1 MGKKKLL
8 RTKVYVDGYNLYY
21 GCLKGTKHKWLDLS
35 ILFKDH
41 IIPSSAIHKSELIG
55 IKFFTAPILE
65 KASKSLD
72 SVSSQSR
79 YHTALEKLYP
89 NEIEIIKGYYSLTQS
104 KVKIVDSN
112 DPNKWARDCQDV
124 LVWKIEEKQTDVN
137 LALHAYHDAA
147 NGIVDQVVIV
157 TNDTDIAPAL
167 KMIRDF
173 TPVEIGVVV
182 PTRDHVRKPNVALSE
197 LAHWVRT
204 HITDLELSNS
214 QMPDVI
220 IAGRRPTKKPA
231 SW

>member
-1 MGKKKLL
+1 LHVL
-8 RTKVYVDGYNLYY
+8 FRDR
-21 GCLKGTKHKWLDLS
+21 
-35 ILFKDH
+35 IL
-41 IIPSSAIHKSELIG
+41 PSSAVDQSELLG

-104 KVKIVDSN
+104 KVKIVDSEN
-112 DPNKWARDCQDV
+112 PNKWARECEEI
-124 LVWKIEEKQTDVN
+124 LVWKVEEKQTDVN
-137 LALHAYHDAA
+137 LALHAYHDAV

-167 KMIRDF
+167 NMIRNF
-173 TPVEIGVVV
+173 TPVIIGVVI
-182 PTRDHVRKPNVALSE
+182 PTRDQIRKPNVALSD

-204 HITDLELSNS
+204 HITDTELSDS
-214 QMPDVI
+214 QMPEVI
-220 IAGRRPTKKPA
+220 IAGRRPTKKPI

>member
-1 MGKKKLL
+1 MARLAHPL
-8 RTKVYVDGYNLYY
+8 QRPHYP
-21 GCLKGTKHKWLDLS
+21 
-35 ILFKDH
+35 

-79 YHTALEKLYP
+79 YHTALEKLYH
-89 NEIEIIKGYYSLTQS
+89 NEIEVIKDYYSLTQS
-104 KVKIVDSN
+104 KAKIVDPEN
-112 DPNKWARDCQDV
+112 PNKWARECEEI
-124 LVWKIEEKQTDVN
+124 LVWKVEEKQTDVN
-137 LALHAYHDAA
+137 LALHAYHDAV

-173 TPVEIGVVV
+173 TPVVIGVVV
-182 PTRDHVRKPNVALSE
+182 PTRDNVRKPNVALSE
-197 LAHWVRT
+197 QAHWVRT
-204 HITDLELSNS
+204 HITDFELSNS

-220 IAGRRPTKKPA
+220 IGGRKPTKKPA
-231 SW
+231 GW